1 MKVTTIKSK
10 LMIAFFSIA
19 SLVVIVGIIGIVN
32 SLHVNTALNSVA
44 NDPLPELLLAYNI
57 QTAVNRISSDVVGF
71 AMVSPMTTQLH
82 QERLHQIMQDN
93 KTLTLLV
100 DQLHNA
106 SDLHEEAESDS
117 ALNDLTTQYS
127 AVSLQLINSKYS
139 GLDEKSILNLISS
152 ADNLRD
158 KIDTIINQR
167 IRIENTEIKKENAK
181 ASESIRIQQQEI
193 LFSSIGAFLMSLII
207 GRHISLNSIIKPL
220 LRLKQATIQ
229 VAHGDFG
236 FVEQKNTS
244 QADEIG
250 ELSIQFDNM
259 RQTLNQRTKE
269 LESSNKQLSLANEQL
284 KVHHRMQLDFINIAA
299 HELRTPIEPLLLGSE
314 QLKHM
319 LPNDEIVSIV
329 LRNARKLQT
338 LSNTILDAARIE
350 GGTFKLYKER
360 ANIKDIILEVL
371 DLTTYSTYNKDD
383 DKLKILYEPK
393 DIFIDADKDRI
404 VQVVSNILNN
414 AVKFIKEKEDGSG
427 ADQGEGEGEERQI
440 TIVTQIG
447 VEKGEEYNK
456 LIVRIIDNG
465 HGIDPEV
472 IPRLFTK
479 FATKSFDGT
488 GLGLYICKNIIEAHS
503 GKIWAENNKE
513 GKGATFSFSLPLP

>member
-1 MKVTTIKSK
+1 MIKITTIKSK

-19 SLVVIVGIIGIVN
+19 SLVVIVGIVGIVN

-44 NDPLPELLLAYNI
+44 SDPLPELLLAYNI
-57 QTAVNRISSDVVGF
+57 KTAVNRISSDVVGF
-71 AMVSPMTTQLH
+71 AIVSPMTTQSH
-82 QERLHQIMQDN
+82 QERLQQIMQDN

-100 DQLHNA
+100 DQLDKT
-106 SDLHEEAESDS
+106 SDLKEEDESDS
-117 ALNDLTTQYS
+117 ALNDLTSQYS
-127 AVSLQLINSKYS
+127 IVSLQLINSKYS
-139 GLDEKSILNLISS
+139 GMDEKSIINLISS
-152 ADNLRD
+152 ADTLRD
-158 KIDTIINQR
+158 KIDTIIDER
-167 IRIENTEIKKENAK
+167 IRIENTEIKNQNAK
-181 ASESIRIQQQEI
+181 ASESIRIQQEEI
-193 LFSSIGAFLMSLII
+193 LFSSIGVVLMSLVI

-220 LRLKQATIQ
+220 SGLKQATVQ

-236 FVEQKNTS
+236 FVEQEKTS

-250 ELSIQFDNM
+250 ELSILFDNM
-259 RQTLNQRTKE
+259 RQTLNQRTME

-284 KVHHRMQLDFINIAA
+284 KVHDRMQRDFINIAA

-319 LPNDEIVSIV
+319 LPNDELVSIV
-329 LRNARKLQT
+329 LRNAKKLQT

-350 GGTFKLYKER
+350 GGTFKLYKEHV
-360 ANIKDIILEVL
+360 NIKDIILEVL
-371 DLTTYSTYNKDD
+371 ELTTGSNEEDD
-383 DKLKILYEPK
+383 GLKISYESK

-404 VQVVSNILNN
+404 VQVVSNLLSN
-414 AVKFIKEKEDGSG
+414 AVKFIKEKEEDDDG
-427 ADQGEGEGEERQI
+427 DQGEEEERHI
-440 TIVTQIG
+440 TIVTHTG
-447 VEKGEEYNK
+447 VEKGEEDNK
-456 LIVRIIDNG
+456 LIVSIIDNG
-465 HGIDPEV
+465 KGIDPEV

-488 GLGLYICKNIIEAHS
+488 GLGLYICKNIIEDHS

>member
-1 MKVTTIKSK
+1 
-10 LMIAFFSIA
+10 MIAFFSIA

-82 QERLHQIMQDN
+82 QERLHQITQDN

-106 SDLHEEAESDS
+106 SDLPEEAESDS
-117 ALNDLTTQYS
+117 ALNDLTSQYS

-139 GLDEKSILNLISS
+139 GMDEKSILNLISA
-152 ADNLRD
+152 ADNLRY

-393 DIFIDADKDRI
+393 DIFIDAGCL
-404 VQVVSNILNN
+404 Q
-414 AVKFIKEKEDGSG
+414 
-427 ADQGEGEGEERQI
+427 
-440 TIVTQIG
+440 
-447 VEKGEEYNK
+447 
-456 LIVRIIDNG
+456 
-465 HGIDPEV
+465 
-472 IPRLFTK
+472 
-479 FATKSFDGT
+479 
-488 GLGLYICKNIIEAHS
+488 HS
-503 GKIWAENNKE
+503 E
-513 GKGATFSFSLPLP
+513 

>member
-1 MKVTTIKSK
+1 
-10 LMIAFFSIA
+10 MIAFFSIA
-19 SLVVIVGIIGIVN
+19 SLVVIVGVVGIVN
-32 SLHVNTALNSVA
+32 SLRVYTSLNFVTNES
-44 NDPLPELLLAYNI
+44 LPELLVSNKI
-57 QTAVNRISSDVVGF
+57 QSSINKISSDIVGF
-71 AMVSPMTTQLH
+71 AVVGTMTNQLH
-82 QERLHQIMQDN
+82 QERLQQMIHDSKM
-93 KTLTLLV
+93 LTALV
-100 DQLHNA
+100 DQLDKILA
-106 SDLHEEAESDS
+106 AKPKEKAEISPI
-117 ALNDLTTQYS
+117 LRNLTFDYS
-127 AVSLQLINSKYS
+127 TVSLQLINSKYN
-139 GLDEKSILNLISS
+139 GMDEQLILNLISS
-152 ADNLRD
+152 IDNLRS
-158 KIDTIINQR
+158 KIDMIINER
-167 IRIENTEIKKENAK
+167 ISLEETEIQNEIAK
-181 ASESIRIQQQEI
+181 ANESIRTQQEEI
-193 LFSSIGAFLMSLII
+193 IIASIAAFTASVVI

-244 QADEIG
+244 QTDEIG

-259 RQTLNQRTKE
+259 RQTLNQRTME

-284 KVHHRMQLDFINIAA
+284 KVHHRMQRDFINIAA

-371 DLTTYSTYNKDD
+371 DLTTYSACNKDD

-414 AVKFIKEKEDGSG
+414 AVKFVKEKEGGGDR
-427 ADQGEGEGEERQI
+427 GEEERQI
-440 TIVTQIG
+440 TIITQIE
-447 VEKGEEYNK
+447 VEKGEEDNK
-456 LIVRIIDNG
+456 LIVSITDNG
-465 HGIDPEV
+465 QGIDPEV

-503 GKIWAENNKE
+503 GKIWAENNKD

>member
-57 QTAVNRISSDVVGF
+57 QTVANRISSDVVGF

-106 SDLHEEAESDS
+106 SDLPEEAESDS
-117 ALNDLTTQYS
+117 ALNDLTSQYS
-127 AVSLQLINSKYS
+127 AVSLRLINSKYS
-139 GLDEKSILNLISS
+139 GMDEKSILNLISS
-152 ADNLRD
+152 ADNMRD

-181 ASESIRIQQQEI
+181 ASESIGIQQQEI

-269 LESSNKQLSLANEQL
+269 LESSNKQLSLVNELL
-284 KVHHRMQLDFINIAA
+284 KVHDRMQLDFINIAA
-299 HELRTPIEPLLLGSE
+299 YELRTPIEPLLLGSE

-414 AVKFIKEKEDGSG
+414 AVKFIKEKEYGSG

-447 VEKGEEYNK
+447 V
-456 LIVRIIDNG
+456 
-465 HGIDPEV
+465 
-472 IPRLFTK
+472 
-479 FATKSFDGT
+479 
-488 GLGLYICKNIIEAHS
+488 
-503 GKIWAENNKE
+503 
-513 GKGATFSFSLPLP
+513 

>member
-1 MKVTTIKSK
+1 MRLTTIKSK

-19 SLVVIVGIIGIVN
+19 SLVVIVGIIGILN

-93 KTLTLLV
+93 
-100 DQLHNA
+100 
-106 SDLHEEAESDS
+106 
-117 ALNDLTTQYS
+117 
-127 AVSLQLINSKYS
+127 
-139 GLDEKSILNLISS
+139 
-152 ADNLRD
+152 
-158 KIDTIINQR
+158 IINQR

-244 QADEIG
+244 QTDEIG
-250 ELSIQFDNM
+250 ELSIHFDNM
-259 RQTLNQRTKE
+259 RQTLNQRTME

-284 KVHHRMQLDFINIAA
+284 KVHHRMQRDFINIAA

-314 QLKHM
+314 QLKYM

-338 LSNTILDAARIE
+338 LSNTILDASRIE

-371 DLTTYSTYNKDD
+371 DLTTYSTCNKDD
-383 DKLKILYEPK
+383 DKLKILFEPK

-414 AVKFIKEKEDGSG
+414 AVKFVKEKEGGGGGD
-427 ADQGEGEGEERQI
+427 DRGEEERQI
-440 TIVTQIG
+440 TIITQI
-447 VEKGEEYNK
+447 
-456 LIVRIIDNG
+456 
-465 HGIDPEV
+465 
-472 IPRLFTK
+472 
-479 FATKSFDGT
+479 
-488 GLGLYICKNIIEAHS
+488 
-503 GKIWAENNKE
+503 
-513 GKGATFSFSLPLP
+513 